1 MSLIIRRD
9 GISINSFPSFDF
21 YLIFGRKDQSSSLRE
36 LFYYIFWDFNEGNIE
51 KRKIQYF
58 SKMGFT
64 LYDSLSSVNLEA
76 THVAVFV
83 KLNLWLLEHF
93 EIAMS
98 FLIA

>member
-1 MSLIIRRD
+1 MINSLIPSIFILFLAARAKAVPSESYFIIFFEILMKA
-9 GISINSFPSFDF
+9 ISRKEKSI
-21 YLIFGRKDQSSSLRE
+21 IFA
-36 LFYYIFWDFNEGNIE
+36 
-51 KRKIQYF
+51 
-58 SKMGFT
+58 KMGFT

>member
-1 MSLIIRRD
+1 MGYRLTLFLPSIFILFLAARAKAVPSESYFIIFFE
-9 GISINSFPSFDF
+9 I
-21 YLIFGRKDQSSSLRE
+21 LIFL
-36 LFYYIFWDFNEGNIE
+36 IGNIE
-51 KRKIQYF
+51 KRKIHYF

-98 FLIA
+98 FSIA

>member
-1 MSLIIRRD
+1 
-9 GISINSFPSFDF
+9 
-21 YLIFGRKDQSSSLRE
+21 
-36 LFYYIFWDFNEGNIE
+36 
-51 KRKIQYF
+51 
-58 SKMGFT
+58 MGFT

-76 THVAVFV
+76 THMAVFV